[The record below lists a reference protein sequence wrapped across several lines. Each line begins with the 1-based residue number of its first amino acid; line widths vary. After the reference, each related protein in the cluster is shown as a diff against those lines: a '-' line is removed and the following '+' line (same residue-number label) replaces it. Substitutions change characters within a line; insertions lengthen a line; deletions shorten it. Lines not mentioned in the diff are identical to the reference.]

1 MEGRRGN
8 EATDY
13 EPMRR
18 AVTVHQRSQGD
29 RVDLLWKTGK
39 KTGNACGGRGLS
51 LGLEEEDGHA
61 RAQSQ
66 EVGGDLGEQAVQLN

>member
-1 MEGRRGN
+1 MPSPLTCRNPDG
-8 EATDY
+8 
-13 EPMRR
+13 
-18 AVTVHQRSQGD
+18 SFSLI
-29 RVDLLWKTGK
+29 DLLWKTGK